1 MNERKAMSVEGR
13 LVTSAQLHRR
23 LSEGPP
29 EEVML
34 FRSGESWNLV
44 VVHPEERWAEN
55 GAMVSA
61 KANIWAE
68 AHADLLGLEKR
79 VRDRW
84 GTSSWESLLESG
96 HEEDHELHE
105 AWVPM
110 RIEAELR
117 EAYVFDPDLAV
128 SRGYLDE
135 AQRMARGREDP
146 EWRHAALQAM
156 TALLQEQGW
165 HVGRGRP
172 ELLAGAHQ
180 ANTVVGGL
188 CARRHGRETA
198 LVVRVDD
205 YGEIYARHAEPGE
218 VRGRSLTASK
228 AENDERSLPDEQARQ
243 LGEGAAGLAEHP
255 SWTERDTWDNRRL
268 DRLIDRG
275 WDDGIEGRGLG
286 R

>member
-1 MNERKAMSVEGR
+1 
-13 LVTSAQLHRR
+13 
-23 LSEGPP
+23 
-29 EEVML
+29 
-34 FRSGESWNLV
+34 
-44 VVHPEERWAEN
+44 
-55 GAMVSA
+55 MVSA
-61 KANIWAE
+61 AASVWTE
-68 AHADLLGLEKR
+68 AHADLPGLELR

-117 EAYVFDPDLAV
+117 EGYVFDPDLAV

-146 EWRHAALQAM
+146 EWRHVGLQAM

-172 ELLAGAHQ
+172 ELLAGAHR

-188 CARRHGRETA
+188 WARRHGRETA

-205 YGEIYARHAEPGE
+205 YGEIYARQAEPGE
-218 VRGRSLTASK
+218 VAGRSLTASRV
-228 AENDERSLPDEQARQ
+228 ENGERSWPDEQERQ
-243 LGEGAAGLAEHP
+243 LDGRAAGLADHP
-255 SWTERDTWDNRRL
+255 SWAERDAWDDRGL
-268 DRLIDRG
+268 DRPFDLG